1 LVKPLSARL
10 LPHVPL
16 KFVPLALALAALLSC
31 GGHDL
36 TTQASQDLCNCQP
49 KEPWSVDFR
58 HAEKH
63 IPLPSGTAT
72 PVTVQ
77 TILSW
82 PQHEIVA
89 DGPRQGRENTLFQV
103 NQAYLQ
109 WASVQTGDC
118 DLHLEISATPDKNAP
133 RVMVETPVDV
143 EYCPA
148 RQTLQAQLKQRG
160 RTLSQTEGG
169 ELPQP
174 FLVTV
179 QGLAFED
186 FEHNRGTAQI
196 ATSWELHPAIVTL
209 Q

>member
-1 LVKPLSARL
+1 LETFGWQRL
-10 LPHVPL
+10 TL
-16 KFVPLALALAALLSC
+16 KFGSLLIVIIAVLSC
-31 GGHDL
+31 GGNP
-36 TTQASQDLCNCQP
+36 SQSTLDDLCNCKP
-49 KEPWSVDFR
+49 KDSASVDFR

-63 IPLPSGTAT
+63 IPLPSGPAT

-82 PQHEIVA
+82 TQHESVA

-103 NQAYLQ
+103 KQAYLQ
-109 WASVQTGDC
+109 WASVQNGDC

-133 RVMVETPVDV
+133 RVMVETPVDA

-148 RQTLQAQLKQRG
+148 RQTLQAQLKQHG
-160 RTLSQTEGG
+160 RDLSQTEGG

-186 FEHNRGTAQI
+186 FEHNRGTALI
-196 ATSWELHPAIVTL
+196 ATTWELHPAIVTL